1 MPRSLI
7 LKTRFTFYKSQKL
20 LESVPSKV
28 FDKKCVNSKIKLDHV
43 ISRFFMI
50 EGLVRVNLNPE
61 AVESEVVE
69 LLLVAL
75 DSEFVVPYKFGL
87 HAIHDLLL
95 GPYGAENIFIPSS
108 SGKIQVT
115 LKLFG

>member
-1 MPRSLI
+1 
-7 LKTRFTFYKSQKL
+7 
-20 LESVPSKV
+20 
-28 FDKKCVNSKIKLDHV
+28 
-43 ISRFFMI
+43 MI

-61 AVESEVVE
+61 AVGSEVVE

-95 GPYGAENIFIPSS
+95 GPYGAENI
-108 SGKIQVT
+108 
-115 LKLFG
+115 LR

>member
-1 MPRSLI
+1 
-7 LKTRFTFYKSQKL
+7 
-20 LESVPSKV
+20 
-28 FDKKCVNSKIKLDHV
+28 
-43 ISRFFMI
+43 MI

-108 SGKIQVT
+108 SGKIQVRVV
-115 LKLFG
+115 LKVVRIIFVNYLIAMIVAMLQLSC

>member
-1 MPRSLI
+1 
-7 LKTRFTFYKSQKL
+7 
-20 LESVPSKV
+20 
-28 FDKKCVNSKIKLDHV
+28 
-43 ISRFFMI
+43 MI

-75 DSEFVVPYKFGL
+75 DSEFVVPYNFGL

-95 GPYGAENIFIPSS
+95 GPYGAENVFYIFNSRQI
-108 SGKIQVT
+108 T
-115 LKLFG
+115 R

>member
-1 MPRSLI
+1 
-7 LKTRFTFYKSQKL
+7 
-20 LESVPSKV
+20 
-28 FDKKCVNSKIKLDHV
+28 
-43 ISRFFMI
+43 MI

-61 AVESEVVE
+61 AVGSEVVE

-95 GPYGAENIFIPSS
+95 GPYGAKNIISWSMSS
-108 SGKIQVT
+108 TFMSWIS
-115 LKLFG
+115 L

>member
-1 MPRSLI
+1 
-7 LKTRFTFYKSQKL
+7 
-20 LESVPSKV
+20 
-28 FDKKCVNSKIKLDHV
+28 
-43 ISRFFMI
+43 MI

-87 HAIHDLLL
+87 HAIRDLLL
-95 GPYGAENIFIPSS
+95 GPYGAENAFYTSISVR
-108 SGKIQVT
+108 K
-115 LKLFG
+115 